1 MTIVTVHSAITGRPV
16 PGASFDT
23 STDTFQ
29 SVISKALSFPEVRAA
44 DWEDRIAGQD
54 AIEAVFTGNYPFT
67 GEVRDSRF
75 SKYGISHVTV
85 TPAPAPS
92 EAAPV
97 AEDSDS
103 EAMTENADTPVYSET
118 LAAQSNVTPEARE
131 FLATLFLPTLTPA
144 PVKSTPEDFKPS
156 KLDRVKTWA
165 VPVAAFVA
173 GVVAGGIIF

>member
-23 STDTFQ
+23 DSDTFQ

-44 DWEDRIAGQD
+44 DWDDCLAGQD
-54 AIEAVFTGNYPFT
+54 AIEAVFTGEYPFS
-67 GEVRDSRF
+67 GDIRDVRFR
-75 SKYGISHVTV
+75 KYGISHVTV
-85 TPAPAPS
+85 TPS
-92 EAAPV
+92 AAPE
-97 AEDSDS
+97 APEAPEDDA